1 MVYVRRP
8 SPISQSFI
16 RRPYPYKEIFMKL
29 YLTLAIACL
38 AIILAFTAR
47 WQQTAT
53 AVQDDQAVASPPTS
67 SATDAAGLVGPSDV
81 IVTGTCTNLESLW
94 INDGRNLVTLATIN
108 VSDVLKGSVGSTI
121 TVVLPGGTDANRRIP
136 VAMSYPGAPTIGS
149 DEEVFLFL
157 THEEQVA
164 DAYAVVGFAQ
174 GKFSIVTD
182 DQGEKL
188 VSRDR
193 VEVNPQSGTGV
204 VRGTRTMVPLNK
216 FKEDVKRHVQ

>member
-1 MVYVRRP
+1 
-8 SPISQSFI
+8 
-16 RRPYPYKEIFMKL
+16 MKL
-29 YLTLAIACL
+29 YIALAIGCL
-38 AIILAFTAR
+38 AILLAVTAL
-47 WQQTAT
+47 WQPRAN

-67 SATDAAGLVGPSDV
+67 SGTDASTAGLVGPSDV
-81 IVTGTCTNLESLW
+81 IVTGTCTNLESIW

-157 THEEQVA
+157 TQEDQVA

-174 GKFSIVTD
+174 GKF
-182 DQGEKL
+182 
-188 VSRDR
+188 
-193 VEVNPQSGTGV
+193 
-204 VRGTRTMVPLNK
+204 
-216 FKEDVKRHVQ
+216 